1 MQVKQALRDR
11 KSIRAFLDKPVIDD
25 IVTQLLDDAR
35 WAPSG
40 SNTQPWQVVVLRGD
54 KKNRL
59 QQQIEAAY
67 LEGKET
73 QQDYNYYPTSWV
85 DPYQKRRRVCGL
97 QLYRSLDIGKLDADK
112 RQQQW
117 IANYHSFHAPVLMLF
132 FMDSIMQ
139 TGSYIDYGM
148 FLQSIMLS
156 ATERGLATCAQ
167 AALCDYSDIIRE
179 YLGYE
184 KDKILICGMALGY
197 ADEHAAIN
205 SYRTQREEVSSFT
218 EFFD

>member
-1 MQVKQALRDR
+1 MQVKQALRNR
-11 KSIRAFLDKPVIDD
+11 RSIRAFLDKAVSDD
-25 IVTQLLDDAR
+25 IITQLLDDAR

-59 QQQIEAAY
+59 QQQIETAY
-67 LEGKET
+67 LEGKEP

-85 DPYQKRRRVCGL
+85 DPYQSRRRVCGL

-117 IANYHSFHAPVLMLF
+117 IANYHSFNAPVLLLF
-132 FMDSIMQ
+132 FMDRIMQ

-148 FLQSIMLS
+148 FLQSFMLS
-156 ATERGLATCAQ
+156 ATEQGLATCAQ
-167 AALCDYSDIIRE
+167 AALCDYSNIIRD
-179 YLGYE
+179 YLGYDA
-184 KDKILICGMALGY
+184 DKILICGMALGY
-197 ADEHAAIN
+197 ADEQAAIN
-205 SYRTQREEVSSFT
+205 SYRTNREEVSSFT